1 MNLQKTAPTA
11 KTSKPSTKKTLNT
24 TKDRDRDTKISPW
37 LEDYLDLQSFRL
49 KPITQ
54 ASIERIANELIE
66 WSAKEDSIVFRD
78 FYDDKYIPEN
88 VYYSWLKKYPELQA
102 AHTLAKGRIGSR
114 REKGA
119 LMRKYDGSLIVNSM
133 PMYDNEW
140 KEMVAWKSSLKDQ
153 AVSGNVTINLPNIA
167 TITTTEG

>member
-1 MNLQKTAPTA
+1 MNKQKTAQIRKSTNPN
-11 KTSKPSTKKTLNT
+11 TKKSPHT
-24 TKDRDRDTKISPW
+24 TNAQTDCKVSPW

-54 ASIERIANELIE
+54 ASIERLSNELIQ
-66 WSAKEDSIVFRD
+66 WSLKEDSLVFRD
-78 FYDDKYIPEN
+78 FYDDKYIPEDTW
-88 VYYSWLKKYPELQA
+88 YRWLNKYPELKA

-140 KEMVAWKSSLKDQ
+140 KELLSWKTSLKDQ
-153 AVSGNVTINLPNIA
+153 STSGSVTINLPD
-167 TITTTEG
+167 ITRAKDKSEE